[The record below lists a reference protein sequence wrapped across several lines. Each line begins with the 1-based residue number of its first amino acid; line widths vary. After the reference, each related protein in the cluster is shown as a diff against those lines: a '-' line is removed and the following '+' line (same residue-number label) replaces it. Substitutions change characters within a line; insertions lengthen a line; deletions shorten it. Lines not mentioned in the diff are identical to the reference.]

1 MLFLGV
7 TGSLV
12 CESIVLCKDRP
23 RYLSMGYWRN
33 SICPCMMVRHICFFY
48 CFLVTHEMKMV
59 IVVDAGL
66 GLGGFREWHSL
77 VLGIKHVAL
86 I

>member
-1 MLFLGV
+1 
-7 TGSLV
+7 
-12 CESIVLCKDRP
+12 
-23 RYLSMGYWRN
+23 
-33 SICPCMMVRHICFFY
+33 MMVHHICFFY

-66 GLGGFREWHSL
+66 GLGGFCEWHSL